1 MTKSSEAGWFVVL
14 GGGSPPEKTTC
25 KKHDK
30 EMSDAYPFWQ
40 WIPVFINV
48 DIWSPLTTKER
59 EPSGRRQGTGTGLEI
74 T

>member
-30 EMSDAYPFWQ
+30 EMSVAYPFWQ
-40 WIPVFINV
+40 
-48 DIWSPLTTKER
+48 
-59 EPSGRRQGTGTGLEI
+59 
-74 T
+74 